1 MREFEQIFY
10 VILVIFA
17 TFGAGFIFKIFEETW
32 RARHDEEYRKTSI
45 EADILWLKYD
55 EYLIKKE
62 IAETEACKNS
72 PTKKRKSQSGREAKM
87 NKNTTFEFWTKK
99 DNKPVS
105 IIININRKMGLK
117 NTHQVLKEIELE
129 LRLRNLKFNDVD
141 FEIIGDTEDSAYLDD
156 LNDLILNETKQE
168 KKADEQ
174 N

>member
-32 RARHDEEYRKTSI
+32 RARHDEEHRKTSI

-72 PTKKRKSQSGREAKM
+72 PTKKKKIPKREGG
-87 NKNTTFEFWTKK
+87 KNEQKHNFWIL
-99 DNKPVS
+99 D
-105 IIININRKMGLK
+105 
-117 NTHQVLKEIELE
+117 KE
-129 LRLRNLKFNDVD
+129 
-141 FEIIGDTEDSAYLDD
+141 G
-156 LNDLILNETKQE
+156 Q
-168 KKADEQ
+168 
-174 N
+174 

>member
-1 MREFEQIFY
+1 
-10 VILVIFA
+10 
-17 TFGAGFIFKIFEETW
+17 
-32 RARHDEEYRKTSI
+32 
-45 EADILWLKYD
+45 
-55 EYLIKKE
+55 
-62 IAETEACKNS
+62 
-72 PTKKRKSQSGREAKM
+72 M

-141 FEIIGDTEDSAYLDD
+141 FEIIGDTEASAYLDD